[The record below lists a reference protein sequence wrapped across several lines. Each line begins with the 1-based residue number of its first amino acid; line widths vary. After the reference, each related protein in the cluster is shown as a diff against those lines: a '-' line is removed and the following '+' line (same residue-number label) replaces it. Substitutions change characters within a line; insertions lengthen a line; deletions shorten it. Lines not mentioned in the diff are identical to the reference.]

1 MEPYLQ
7 TLYAEMRNL
16 VQDLRFGL
24 RIFLSRPGFTLL
36 TVLTLALGIAA
47 NTTVFSWVDGLLL
60 RPFPGAKDPGRLAVF
75 RMVTGGAPNGGNAI
89 SYIDY
94 LDYRKNLK
102 SLSGLALHDERVFA
116 VGDLGAAE
124 PVWGELVTGNY
135 FAVLG
140 LRPAV
145 GRFFTAE
152 EDGNRPGA
160 YPVVVISDTYWRRQ
174 FQADPR
180 ICGQT
185 IRVNQRVLTIV
196 GVAPRRFR
204 GSMPG
209 LAFDL
214 WIPAT
219 MTSELG
225 MLGDNALT
233 DRGDHEFYG
242 LARLAPG
249 YSLAA
254 ARTEA
259 SAYANRLAQ
268 AYPKTNQGVDATI
281 VPLWELP
288 SAAPELLMGPL
299 RILTAI
305 AVLLLLIVCANVANL
320 LLARALARRRE
331 LGIRLA
337 MGAGGIRL
345 ARQLLTES
353 LILAVLAGGLGL
365 LLATWVSGSLA
376 ALVPHINAPLAISF
390 ELDGRALAFTALT
403 CIAAALLS
411 GVFPAVISLRA
422 DVNDAL
428 KTAGGGGQNLRSHR
442 LRDLLVVSE
451 VAMATITLAS
461 AGLFLRSFRTALA
474 MDPGFDRKN
483 VTLARIH
490 VSGTGL
496 TSNEIQQ
503 FSRRLRDSLRNAPG
517 IHDVTYGGDAPL
529 GTSSGAYNN
538 IEAEGYAPP
547 RGESMSVNRYI
558 VAPDYF
564 RTLRIPLLE
573 GRDFTERDE
582 GKAPPVMI
590 VNQAFA
596 DRYWHSANPVG
607 RRVRIGK
614 TWITVV
620 GMVKNSKYFNIAEGP
635 RPHFFA
641 PVLENWK
648 PFDVFLMMRTDL
660 PMTQVAARLHR
671 DIAAADGRVCG
682 YDLMPLQDWTEVT
695 LLPQKTAASMAGA
708 LGLISL
714 LLAAVGLYSVMAY
727 AVAQRTREIGIR
739 MALGALPRNV
749 LADVLGRGMALTGT
763 GLAVGMAGA
772 LATSRLVTGLLI
784 GVAPSDPL
792 AFAGSAA
799 FLCGIAFLATYIPAR
814 RATRIQPM
822 LALRCEQ

>member
-1 MEPYLQ
+1 
-7 TLYAEMRNL
+7 MRDL

-24 RIFLSRPGFTLL
+24 RMFLSKPGFTLL

-47 NTTVFSWVDGLLL
+47 NTTVFSWVDGVLL
-60 RPFPGAKDPGRLAVF
+60 RPFPGAADPGRLAVF
-75 RMVTGGAPNGGNAI
+75 EMVTPGAPNGGVAV
-89 SYIDY
+89 SYLDY
-94 LDYRKNLK
+94 LDYRRNLR

-116 VGDLGAAE
+116 VGDTGAAE

-140 LRPAV
+140 LKPAL

-152 EDGNRPGA
+152 EDANRPGA
-160 YPVVVISDTYWRRQ
+160 YPVVVISDALWRRE

-180 ICGQT
+180 ICGKT
-185 IRVNQRVLTIV
+185 LRVNQRMLTIV

-219 MTSELG
+219 MTRELA
-225 MLGDNALT
+225 MLGEGVFTN
-233 DRGDHEFYG
+233 RGDRDFYA

-249 YSLAA
+249 YDLAA
-254 ARTEA
+254 ARAEA
-259 SAYANRLAQ
+259 AAFARSLAQ
-268 AYPKTNQGVDATI
+268 AYPKTNQGVGAAV

-288 SAAPELLMGPL
+288 SAGPELLLGPL

-305 AVLLLLIVCANVANL
+305 GVLLLLIVCANVANL

-337 MGAGGIRL
+337 LGAGGVRL

-353 LILAVLAGGLGL
+353 LLLATVAGGLGL
-365 LLATWVSGSLA
+365 LLTTWISGSMA
-376 ALVPHINAPLAISF
+376 ALVPHINAPLATSY
-390 ELDGRALAFTALT
+390 ELDARALAFTAFVCVIT
-403 CIAAALLS
+403 ALLS
-411 GVFPAVISLRA
+411 GALPAGISLRV
-422 DVNDAL
+422 DVNESL
-428 KTAGGGGQNLRSHR
+428 KTAGGGGQGLRSHR
-442 LRDLLVVSE
+442 LRDLLVVTE
-451 VAMATITLAS
+451 VALATLTLAC

-474 MDPGFDRKN
+474 MDPGFDRQN

-490 VSGTGL
+490 VSGTGM
-496 TSNEIQQ
+496 TSLETQQ
-503 FSRRLRDSLRNAPG
+503 FCRRLRDSLRSAPAV
-517 IHDVTYGGDAPL
+517 HDATYADQAPL
-529 GTSSGAYNN
+529 GTTSGPYNE
-538 IEAEGYAPP
+538 IQVEGYTTP
-547 RGESMSVNRYI
+547 RNEPLSVNRYI

-564 RTLRIPLLE
+564 RTLKIPILQ

-596 DRYWHSANPVG
+596 DRYWHEANPVG
-607 RRVRIGK
+607 RRVRFGK
-614 TWITVV
+614 TWVTVV
-620 GMVKNSKYFNIAEGP
+620 GMAKNSKLFNIAEGP
-635 RPHFFA
+635 RPHFYV
-641 PVLENWK
+641 PVLERFDPW
-648 PFDVFLMMRTDL
+648 DVFFMVRSEVPTS
-660 PMTQVAARLHR
+660 QVAALLRR
-671 DIAAADGRVCG
+671 DITAADGRVCA
-682 YDLMPLQDWTEVT
+682 YDIMPLQDWTEVT
-695 LLPQKTAASMAGA
+695 LLPQKAAASMAGA

-739 MALGALPRNV
+739 MALGARPRNV
-749 LADVLGRGMALTGT
+749 LAEVLGHGMALTAA
-763 GLAVGMAGA
+763 GLVLGMAAALGA
-772 LATSRLVTGLLI
+772 ARLVAGLLV
-784 GVAPSDPL
+784 GVAPTDLP
-792 AFAGSAA
+792 AFAGTAV
-799 FLCGIAFLATYIPAR
+799 FLCAIAFLASYIPAR

-822 LALRCEQ
+822 VALRCEQ